1 MLFDFSNV
9 QSEEELFKK
18 LDEIRAEVMFKNR
31 EECLRIIKDTVYTY
45 GVNQGRVKAEVFDYE
60 LQEYDLKFDDETLK
74 QLAAWCL
81 YINYCP
87 DYTHKYNKLSLKS
100 P

>member
-9 QSEEELFKK
+9 QSEEDIYKK
-18 LDEIRAEVMFKNR
+18 LDEIRAEVKFNNR

-45 GVNQGRVKAEVFDYE
+45 GVNEGRVKAEVIDYE
-60 LQEYDLKFDDETLK
+60 LQQYDLKLGDKALE

-81 YINYCP
+81 YINYCVQTEE
-87 DYTHKYNKLSLKS
+87 DYENNVIY
-100 P
+100 

>member
-45 GVNQGRVKAEVFDYE
+45 GVNQGRVKADVFDNE
-60 LQEYDLKFDDETLK
+60 LQEYDLKFGDEALE

-81 YINYCP
+81 YMNYCQQTEE
-87 DYTHKYNKLSLKS
+87 DYENNVIY
-100 P
+100 